1 VFENLTN
8 KFQDIF
14 RKLTGKGKLSEA
26 DVDQALKEVRMAL
39 LSADVHIS
47 VVKAFSERVRVKA
60 VSQEILASLTPGQQ
74 VIKVVRDEMAEML
87 GLDQPAFNLAMP
99 AAWMMVGLQGSG
111 KTTTCAKLARLY
123 QKRGKHVLLVGLDL
137 KRPAALDQL
146 RILAEQEHIACFA
159 QTGNSIQEILK
170 QAHSHFLAKQ
180 YDLAILDTAGRLH
193 VDDELMG
200 ELVEVKKVFQP
211 KEITLVLD
219 STTGHVAVGVAQ
231 EFQRW
236 VDYDSVILSKM
247 DGDARGGAA
256 LSCKYVTGKPI
267 RFVGVGEKIEDLEP
281 FYPDRMAQR
290 ILGMGD
296 LMTLIDRAEKAFSV
310 GEQEKLEKRLL
321 KEKLNLSDFLEQMQ
335 GLGRMGSLDGLLPS
349 MPGMPSLAGAQLDT
363 KQLKRWEAIILSMTS
378 QERLF
383 PEIINSSRK
392 KRVAKGSGTTV
403 QEVNILLKR
412 FDQFKMM
419 TKQVK
424 KGVFPRFGK
433 I

>member
-39 LSADVHIS
+39 LSADVHVS

-74 VIKVVRDEMAEML
+74 VIRVVRDEMAEIL
-87 GLDQPAFNLAMP
+87 GTDQTSFNLPMP
-99 AAWMMVGLQGSG
+99 TAWMIVGLQGSG
-111 KTTTCAKLARLY
+111 KTTTCAKLAHLY

-146 RILAEQEHIACFA
+146 RYLAEQEKVACFA
-159 QTGNSIQEILK
+159 QPGNSVHDVLS
-170 QAHSHFLAKQ
+170 QAKSLFEAKQ

-193 VDDELMG
+193 IDEFLMG

-211 KEITLVLD
+211 KETTLVLD
-219 STTGHVAVGVAQ
+219 ATTGHVAVGVGQ

-256 LSCKYVTGKPI
+256 LSCKFVTGKPI
-267 RFVGVGEKIEDLEP
+267 RFVGVGEKIEDLET

-296 LMTLIDRAEKAFSV
+296 VLTLIDRAEKAFSL
-310 GEQEKLEKRLL
+310 EEREKLEKRLL
-321 KEKLNLSDFLEQMQ
+321 KEKFDLGDFLEQMQ

-349 MPGMPSLAGAQLDT
+349 VPGMPNLQGAQLDT
-363 KQLKRWEAIILSMTS
+363 KQLKRWEAIILSMTRE
-378 QERLF
+378 ERLY

-392 KRVAKGSGTTV
+392 KRIAKGSGTSV
-403 QEVNILLKR
+403 QDVNILLKR
-412 FDQFKMM
+412 FDQFKQM

-424 KGVFPRFGK
+424 RGVLPRFAK
-433 I
+433 F